1 MAREDFRGNMWL
13 CVSGGFRYCEV
24 RLAFIEPLSEA
35 EREMERVSGS
45 VTESRWRTAQGL
57 KLYDSPI
64 VPTGELALSGR
75 LDGSGRDGRSVSAKI
90 MCL

>member
-1 MAREDFRGNMWL
+1 M

-24 RLAFIEPLSEA
+24 RLAFIEPLSGE
-35 EREMERVSGS
+35 ERDREMERVSGS

-57 KLYDSPI
+57 RLYDSPI

-75 LDGSGRDGRSVSAKI
+75 LDRSGRDGRNVSAKI